1 MRSAASR
8 LHKGFSYERRFAA
21 CEAYAVKD
29 AAAWAGQWADWAPG
43 GAKRAEPFAHVVL
56 DLGCGKGEYT
66 VACAQARPDVLFVGF
81 DVDAICTLRSAE
93 QAAAAGVDNAVF
105 LLVEDPF
112 AAAEDGQRA
121 LAGASGAG
129 GVPALAPIDA
139 HASRASR
146 AASGTPHRSGAPAEL
161 DLARAFAPG
170 ELACILTNFPR
181 RSRKRRRRTCA

>member
-29 AAAWAGQWADWAPG
+29 AAAWAGQWAHWAPG

-66 VACAQARPDVLFVGF
+66 VACAKARPDVLFVGF

-112 AAAEDGQRA
+112 AAAEDGQCA

-139 HASRASR
+139 HARAQPRARQRRTARARRPSLTWRVRSLRASWR
-146 AASGTPHRSGAPAEL
+146 ASS
-161 DLARAFAPG
+161 
-170 ELACILTNFPR
+170 
-181 RSRKRRRRTCA
+181 